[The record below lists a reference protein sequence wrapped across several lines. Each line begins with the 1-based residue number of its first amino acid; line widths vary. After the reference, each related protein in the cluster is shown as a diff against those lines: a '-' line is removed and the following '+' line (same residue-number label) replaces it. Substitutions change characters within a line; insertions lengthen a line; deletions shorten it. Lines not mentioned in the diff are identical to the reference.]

1 MRQYYNILQIFT
13 ALHNQDDVDEKTML
27 AVEKALLEAFKDL
40 ELWEQK
46 MLQLTLRFEV
56 SEVIL

>member
-46 MLQLTLRFEV
+46 MLQLTLLFEV